1 MSSLK
6 KPYEISVWR
15 DVPQDNGTFKEQK
28 IAIIGSNIMTSQYR
42 AANPKLTRKING
54 ANEFS
59 FVLYRRYKNSISGK
73 ETVNPFVD
81 LINNESKIK
90 LLYDGEWYDFVIK
103 DIQQDTSKHSIAYT
117 ATDQHVNELSKN
129 GYNLEL
135 ADDLMN
141 NSGNLQELATTV
153 LADTDWE
160 VYRWSDWP
168 VQYLEET
175 LIKLNEHKNGVDY
188 TIYAFYS
195 SCRSG
200 AKRFQFIAG
209 DLGLGLPNAEG
220 VYDRCTQY
228 YIDSPV
234 YGATDNL
241 GLALPQPGNYLS
253 NAGEGTYEL
262 GKLTYAN
269 ETVFTDKRA
278 NRIVYTHKSVY
289 NPVLNKYVYEYNTAA
304 GLDGQTIMGFSETEY
319 ITPNIVEN
327 YVTNNTFKSVSGWR
341 GAALTDSENA
351 IEKDDRITKPTCS
364 VDAVRSDGSTTLLDD
379 LKSGVYNGAT
389 YEPRLNVKISEAAR
403 DDQTCIV
410 TNSGFY
416 DCRTTI
422 GNVKP
427 SEKFVLIYR
436 CAPTGQKEASINPE
450 FTVTVADYRYNTT
463 DDTYHTKV
471 VVGNEIVTK
480 TPLLTFKCG
489 SAIKTI
495 TTSDGTSVD
504 YHYVVAIVDSEYN
517 LTEREFKNS
526 KFQIFIETSSDLNF
540 YDFQIFRFVQQEN
553 TSGNN
558 NFVSPLD
565 QAVEGKAITKYYY
578 YDPEKNSTDPTSLG
592 YVSAQQ
598 DYKWFVEPT
607 TDPLTEE
614 EINKL
619 YPVYTDLRYRSIQI
633 SKSNYFNAIQELCEK
648 FECWAEFIVPHDE
661 QGNISQE
668 SVKSVRFYTDVGE
681 TNYAGF
687 RYGINLKSSKRTMDS
702 KSFVSKLIVPDNV
715 NEAADNGYCTIS
727 TAKANPSGENYIL
740 NFSYYINQGMM
751 DGEYLHEFL
760 YRPKDPEKTNEDDLQ
775 GYYHQLRALND
786 TITEY
791 SELYSALVAPLSQ
804 AEADLQTAEAGYTSA
819 AEKLEDAETT
829 FLLET
834 GCAWDGIEE
843 SSTLHK
849 LIFGYTD
856 EGGTTFSGDSK
867 LLGYLTEIAE
877 YKTAAQKYQ
886 AEEARAKATYEFYK
900 GLNDTYYKA
909 IQEATAAKD
918 ILTKAFYSRYSRFIQ
933 EGTWTDSTYIDN
945 DTYYTDALA
954 TSYNSCQPQVTYT
967 FDVVDLSALDGYE
980 SLIFRLG
987 DLTWVEDPELFG
999 NARESVVITELT
1011 YSLDAPDKNT
1021 IKVQNYR
1028 NQFADLFQKMIAT
1041 TQTVQY
1047 SSAAWE
1053 RAGNFTGSNA
1063 IDQAAFLQDALESA
1077 ELVLK
1082 NSGEQSV
1089 VWDKTGITVTDN
1101 DSPNK
1106 QIRIVGGAIMLRDE
1120 DGDGLGWKVGITS
1133 SGINAKLI
1141 TAGQVDTGVIRI
1153 MNGND
1158 NLFRW
1163 DKSGINAYD
1172 YTSSEGYNSVSTK
1185 RGVRFDK
1192 FGIYGYDLSGSNKE
1206 PESWTPN
1213 DIDEI
1218 KANGVF
1224 SLTWEGLFINAAT
1237 GKYYATSTE
1246 QKPSY
1251 SRSSVTV
1258 LGKTD
1263 GLIYNDMND
1272 GNPIY
1277 NTEIPDTTPEFTK
1290 IMSVGGTLSDDGRIF
1305 DEKFALYDNGA
1316 IVLKEVYLSGVHW
1329 AKDSSPSKTVYAV
1342 SNIAKPADGT
1352 KYADFAD
1359 SSETNWHKEQSA
1371 NDHYYSHTD
1380 DDGATW
1386 SLTTLLTG
1394 KSITK
1399 VETYYYCGEAG
1410 QDPKSISDWVLDYVS
1425 PEKGQCQYTKTV
1437 TIYNDG
1443 STTISYS
1450 VAASGSDGQS
1460 GNDGIH
1466 GAEQSR
1472 INLYQ
1477 ATNAND
1483 VAAPGIT
1490 DFGYWTEDYE
1500 TERLSFGKN
1509 NIYFWACPITKTTA
1523 YDSNN
1528 NSTTT
1533 YSDVGEPYLLE
1544 AFFGSDDT
1552 SPIST
1557 ISYAE
1562 FLNLTNFG
1570 NAQGLSY
1577 NSDGNLYINASYI
1590 NTGTLTVTRR
1600 KKGTDNYDK
1609 DDVLFAAG
1617 WNDDGAP
1624 NLELGG
1630 FKVAPE
1636 GIDLVHDTITGEKI
1650 DAAVMYTN
1658 LNASSLG
1665 RYSLIDTSF
1674 ILAPNGIKAYGS
1686 SFDNK
1691 LAVSEDG
1698 KNFSLIL
1705 GKTFGVTTD
1714 GILYATGANISG
1726 TITAGAGNIG
1736 NWDITEDGIVYTM
1749 PNGNETR
1756 ISSSGRIITDY
1767 ISATTGSFTSLTISN
1782 LITRKTLT
1790 ANKIKIGSIPLYE
1803 TVFSTSSSST
1813 SVQTRTVTYEVSTN
1827 KDTSAITIEATL
1839 SDTNGSTDSLFCGGE
1854 VSVVYPGLTTNDETL
1869 WMAFTI
1875 EVPAGKKTGSTVVYG
1890 YYKGSAAGGDLRNIQ
1905 EEVSYSV
1912 VSSDTAINPVI
1923 GIKGGIAFQA
1933 EYDGDNLNMG
1943 TIIPYHSGGGTGGI
1957 KTTGQWVF
1965 EGSAT
1970 SFAGFTTFKGTTKFT
1985 GEVLNKDGSL
1995 QFTSDRR
2002 LKIAIATLADSHD
2015 EFFDLLRPVSFSYR
2029 TNPGTHFGFIAQ
2041 DVLDA
2046 CAAASID
2053 SSKIVGT
2060 FIEDNTEYYSLSY
2073 TDIIALNTSQIQK
2086 LKCRI
2091 AELEAKVEELSRKF
2105 D

>member
-1 MSSLK
+1 MATLK

-15 DVPQDNGTFKEQK
+15 DVPDDGTFKEQK

-59 FVLYRRYKNSISGK
+59 FVLYRRYKNSINGK
-73 ETVNPFVD
+73 ETINPFVE

-103 DIQQDTSKHSIAYT
+103 DIQQDTSKHSITYT

-141 NSGNLQELATTV
+141 NSGNLQELAATV
-153 LADTDWE
+153 LADTDWG
-160 VYRWSDWP
+160 VDKWSDWP

-175 LIKLNEHKNGVDY
+175 LIKLNEHKNGNDY

-200 AKRFQFIAG
+200 AKRFQFIQG
-209 DLGLGLPNAEG
+209 DLGLGTPNTDG
-220 VYDRCTQY
+220 VYDKCTQF

-241 GLALPQPGNYLS
+241 GLALPQPGSYLS
-253 NAGEGTYEL
+253 NDGTTYDL
-262 GKLTYAN
+262 GTLTYYN
-269 ETVFTDKRA
+269 DSVFTNKRA

-304 GLDGQTIMGFSETEY
+304 DLNGETIMGFSETEY

-341 GAALTDSENA
+341 GAVLTDSEKA
-351 IEKDDRITKPTCS
+351 IEKDKRITKPTCR
-364 VDAVRSDGSTTLLDD
+364 VDAVRSDGSATLLDD
-379 LKSGVYNGAT
+379 LKNGVYTGTT
-389 YEPRLNVKISEAAR
+389 YDPRLSIKISEAAR
-403 DDQTCIV
+403 DNQTCIV

-416 DCRTTI
+416 DCRTAI

-427 SEKFVLIYR
+427 NEKFVLIYR
-436 CAPTGQKEASINPE
+436 CAPTGQVESNVNPE
-450 FTVTVADYRYNTT
+450 FTVMVADYRYNTT
-463 DDTYHTKV
+463 DDTYHSNVKVGEETITKV
-471 VVGNEIVTK
+471 
-480 TPLLTFKCG
+480 PLLTFKCG

-495 TTSDGTSVD
+495 KTSDETSVN
-504 YHYVVAIVDSEYN
+504 YHYVVANVDSKYN

-526 KFQIFIETSSDLNF
+526 KFQIFIETSSDLSF

-565 QAVEGKAITKYYY
+565 QAVEAKAVTKYYY
-578 YDPEKNSTDPTSLG
+578 YDPKKNSTDPTSLG

-614 EINKL
+614 ETNKL
-619 YPVYTDLRYRSIQI
+619 YPVYTELRYHSVQI

-648 FECWAEFIVPHDE
+648 FECWAKFEVPHDD
-661 QGNISQE
+661 QGGICSG
-668 SVKSVRFYTDVGE
+668 KHVRFYTDVGK

-702 KSFVSKLIVPDNV
+702 KAFVSKLIVPDNV
-715 NEAADNGYCTIS
+715 SEAADNGYCTIS

-760 YRPKDPEKTNEDDLQ
+760 YRPKTIGDLDDLQ

-834 GCAWDGIEE
+834 GCAWDDIG
-843 SSTLHK
+843 SDSTLHK
-849 LIFGYTD
+849 LIFG
-856 EGGTTFSGDSK
+856 GNGNSGDSK

-886 AEEARAKATYEFYK
+886 VEESRAKAAYEFYK
-900 GLNDTYYKA
+900 GLNDTYYNN

-918 ILTKAFYSRYSRFIQ
+918 TLTKAFYNRYSRFIQ

-967 FDVVDLSALDGYE
+967 FDVVDLSALEGYE
-980 SLIFRLG
+980 SLNFRLG

-1028 NQFADLFQKMIAT
+1028 NQFADLFQKMTAT

-1053 RAGNFTGSNA
+1053 RAGNFTGSSA
-1063 IDQAAFLQDALESA
+1063 MDQAAFLQDALESA

-1141 TAGQVDTGVIRI
+1141 TAGQVDTGVVRI

-1172 YTSSEGYNSVSTK
+1172 YTSSEGYNSVDTK

-1192 FGIYGYDLSGSNKE
+1192 FGIYGYDLNKNDDGLYVD
-1206 PESWTPN
+1206 PESWVPSDTN
-1213 DIDEI
+1213 EI
-1218 KANGVF
+1218 RKRSSFA
-1224 SLTWEGLFINAAT
+1224 LTWDGLHLNLGT
-1237 GKYYATSTE
+1237 GKYYRLDDIDFKSPIE
-1246 QKPSY
+1246 HN
-1251 SRSSVTV
+1251 SSAL
-1258 LGKTD
+1258 LGYTD
-1263 GLIYNDMND
+1263 GY
-1272 GNPIY
+1272 IY
-1277 NTEIPDTTPEFTK
+1277 NTIIDGVASYEAGSKNKEFTK
-1290 IMSVGGTLSDDGRIF
+1290 ILSVKNDD
-1305 DEKFALYDNGA
+1305 DTETVALYDNGA
-1316 IVLKEVYLSGVHW
+1316 IVLRGAYLSDVRW
-1329 AKDSSPSKTVYAV
+1329 AKDSGIRQEKER
-1342 SNIAKPADGT
+1342 
-1352 KYADFAD
+1352 KY
-1359 SSETNWHKEQSA
+1359 
-1371 NDHYYSHTD
+1371 
-1380 DDGATW
+1380 
-1386 SLTTLLTG
+1386 
-1394 KSITK
+1394 
-1399 VETYYYCGEAG
+1399 YYYCEAKVLTEGQLKDVSWSEAIKIPAMGEYQYIKTVITYSDDSTETFYSSSASG
-1410 QDPKSISDWVLDYVS
+1410 SKGEQGDPGSNGAQG
-1425 PEKGQCQYTKTV
+1425 PEGPQGEKGDIGLIGTEVTTV
-1437 TIYNDG
+1437 TIYC
-1443 STTISYS
+1443 
-1450 VAASGSDGQS
+1450 
-1460 GNDGIH
+1460 
-1466 GAEQSR
+1466 
-1472 INLYQ
+1472 
-1477 ATNAND
+1477 ATESQL
-1483 VAAPGIT
+1483 VAAPTLINGAL
-1490 DFGYWTEDYE
+1490 DSGWTEEHPIINVTIPY
-1500 TERLSFGKN
+1500 L
-1509 NIYFWACPITKTTA
+1509 WACYVTKTTTYKYNEDKTEAIVNTIIYSNASAPHLIEA
-1523 YDSNN
+1523 YTSN
-1528 NSTTT
+1528 SAISSDT
-1533 YSDVGEPYLLE
+1533 Y
-1544 AFFGSDDT
+1544 AT
-1552 SPIST
+1552 
-1557 ISYAE
+1557 
-1562 FLNLTNFG
+1562 FLSLTNFG
-1570 NAQGLSY
+1570 EKQGLSY
-1577 NSDGNLYINASYI
+1577 NSDGDLYINASFI
-1590 NTGTLTVTRR
+1590 NTGALTINSASPGSKYLFSADINT
-1600 KKGTDNYDK
+1600 KKVY
-1609 DDVLFAAG
+1609 LS
-1617 WNDDGAP
+1617 
-1624 NLELGG
+1624 G
-1630 FKVAPE
+1630 FIA
-1636 GIDLVHDTITGEKI
+1636 TS
-1650 DAAVMYTN
+1650 YT
-1658 LNASSLG
+1658 SSLG
-1665 RYSLIDTSF
+1665 AGVPDAVDILYYDDSSSAQSPTSF
-1674 ILAPNGIKAYGS
+1674 IIAPKGLWLEKRCGTTG
-1686 SFDNK
+1686 DPVK
-1691 LAVSEDG
+1691 WGLV
-1698 KNFSLIL
+1698 L
-1705 GKTFGVTTD
+1705 GNTFGVTTD
-1714 GILYATGANISG
+1714 GVLYATGANISG
-1726 TITAGAGNIG
+1726 TVTAEEGAIGGWTLKNGGLNNGSSSQITP
-1736 NWDITEDGIVYTM
+1736 DGIIIAKQLQTTGICDFK
-1749 PNGNETR
+1749 NI
-1756 ISSSGRIITDY
+1756 ISSS
-1767 ISATTGSFTSLTISN
+1767 ISTA
-1782 LITRKTLT
+1782 TLT
-1790 ANKIKIGSIPLYE
+1790 ATNIIVDKSIS
-1803 TVFSTSSSST
+1803 FSQTGLNLQEVTISSEKQDYSVRYST
-1813 SVQTRTVTYEVSTN
+1813 LVNGKKCTVTAKIATAAS
-1827 KDTSAITIEATL
+1827 KDLHCQNSITMY
-1839 SDTNGSTDSLFCGGE
+1839 
-1854 VSVVYPGLTTNDETL
+1854 YPGLEAITEETKCSFEITIPQGATSGTVDIYGLQRDGFGDLEKTTEIKTIYTSVSNKYLGISNTYFTTN
-1869 WMAFTI
+1869 AIYF
-1875 EVPAGKKTGSTVVYG
+1875 GSTID
-1890 YYKGSAAGGDLRNIQ
+1890 GSASFAYSIYTAAGGISA
-1905 EEVSYSV
+1905 V
-1912 VSSDTAINPVI
+1912 T
-1923 GIKGGIAFQA
+1923 IKGSFSLA
-1933 EYDGDNLNMG
+1933 DGATWN
-1943 TIIPYHSGGGTGGI
+1943 TG
-1957 KTTGQWVF
+1957 
-1965 EGSAT
+1965 
-1970 SFAGFTTFKGTTKFT
+1970 
-1985 GEVLNKDGSL
+1985 
-1995 QFTSDRR
+1995 SDRR
-2002 LKIAIATLADSHD
+2002 LKSNITALTTPHD
-2015 EFFDLLRPVSFSYR
+2015 EFFDLLKPVSFSYR
-2029 TNPGTHFGFIAQ
+2029 ANSGTRFGFIAQ

-2053 SSKIVGT
+2053 SSKIVST

-2091 AELEAKVEELSRKF
+2091 AELEAKVEELFRKF

>member
-15 DVPQDNGTFKEQK
+15 DVPNGGTFKEQK

-59 FVLYRRYKNSISGK
+59 FILYRRYKNSISGK
-73 ETVNPFVD
+73 ETINPFVE

-103 DIQQDTSKHSIAYT
+103 DIQQDTSKHSITYT

-141 NSGNLQELATTV
+141 NSGSLQELATAV
-153 LADTDWE
+153 LADTDWRVDE
-160 VYRWSDWP
+160 ESDWP

-175 LIKLNEHKNGVDY
+175 LIELKETKENGN
-188 TIYAFYS
+188 TQKIYAFYS

-200 AKRFQFIAG
+200 AKRFQFILG
-209 DLGLGLPNAEG
+209 DIGLGTPNAEG
-220 VYDRCTQY
+220 VYDKCVQY

-241 GLALPQPGNYLS
+241 GLALPRPGSYLS
-253 NAGEGTYEL
+253 NDNTTYEL
-262 GKLTYAN
+262 GELTYTN

-304 GLDGQTIMGFSETEY
+304 SLDGQTIMGFSETEY

-341 GAALTDSENA
+341 GAVLTSGENA
-351 IEKDDRITKPTCS
+351 IEKGDRITKPTCN

-379 LKSGVYNGAT
+379 LKNGTYKDGAT
-389 YEPRLNVKISEAAR
+389 YEPRLNIKISEAEK
-403 DDQTCIV
+403 DDQVCIV

-427 SEKFVLIYR
+427 NEKFVLIYR
-436 CAPTGQKEASINPE
+436 CAPTGQKEENANPN

-463 DDTYHTKV
+463 DDTYHTGGK
-471 VVGNEIVTK
+471 N
-480 TPLLTFKCG
+480 PLLTFKCG
-489 SAIKTI
+489 DATKTI
-495 TTSDGTSVD
+495 TTSDETNVN
-504 YHYVVAIVDSEYN
+504 YHYVVASVDRDYN

-526 KFQIFIETSSDLNF
+526 KFQIFVETSSDLNF

-553 TSGNN
+553 TSGDN

-565 QAVEGKAITKYYY
+565 QAVEAKAVTKYYY
-578 YDPEKNSTDPTSLG
+578 YDPDPKINSTDPTSLG
-592 YVSAQQ
+592 YISAQQ
-598 DYKWFVEPT
+598 DYKWYIEPS
-607 TDPLTEE
+607 TEE
-614 EINKL
+614 AKL
-619 YPVYTDLRYRSIQI
+619 YPVYTDLRYHSVQI

-648 FECWAEFIVPHDE
+648 FECWAEFIVLHNT
-661 QGNISQE
+661 QGDIQGT
-668 SVKSVRFYTDVGE
+668 KYVRFYTDVGE

-702 KSFVSKLIVPDNV
+702 KAFVSKLIVPDNV
-715 NEAADNGYCTIS
+715 SEAADNGYCTIS

-760 YRPKDPEKTNEDDLQ
+760 YRPKTEEDSDALQ

-834 GCAWDGIEE
+834 GCAWDGIEND
-843 SSTLHK
+843 STLHK

-856 EGGTTFSGDSK
+856 ESGTTFSGDSK

-900 GLNDTYYKA
+900 ELNDTYYNK

-918 ILTKAFYSRYSRFIQ
+918 ALTKTFYGRYSRFIQ

-980 SLIFRLG
+980 SLVFRLG

-999 NARESVVITELT
+999 SARESVVITELT

-1028 NQFADLFQKMIAT
+1028 NQFADLFQKMTAT

-1172 YTSSEGYNSVSTK
+1172 YTDSEGYNSVNTK

-1192 FGIYGYDLSGSNKE
+1192 FGIYGYDLKKNNDGLYVD
-1206 PESWTPN
+1206 PESWVPSG
-1213 DIDEI
+1213 IDEI
-1218 KANGVF
+1218 RKRSLFA
-1224 SLTWEGLFINAAT
+1224 LTWDGLYLNLGT
-1237 GKYYATSTE
+1237 GKYYKLGDTE
-1246 QKPSY
+1246 FKTPIEH
-1251 SRSSVTV
+1251 SSSAL
-1258 LGKTD
+1258 LGYTD
-1263 GLIYNDMND
+1263 GY
-1272 GNPIY
+1272 IY
-1277 NTEIPDTTPEFTK
+1277 NTIEDGVASYDTESKNNEFTK
-1290 IMSVGGTLSDDGRIF
+1290 ILSVKNDN
-1305 DEKFALYDNGA
+1305 DEETVALYDNGA
-1316 IVLKEVYLSGVHW
+1316 IVLKGAYLSDVRW
-1329 AKDSSPSKTVYAV
+1329 AKDSGIKQEIKRDYFYYCSIEVLTEESLEKVSWSETVKIPLSGEYQYIKTVITYSDDSTETFYSSSA
-1342 SNIAKPADGT
+1342 SGGKGDKGDTGSQGT
-1352 KYADFAD
+1352 
-1359 SSETNWHKEQSA
+1359 
-1371 NDHYYSHTD
+1371 
-1380 DDGATW
+1380 
-1386 SLTTLLTG
+1386 
-1394 KSITK
+1394 
-1399 VETYYYCGEAG
+1399 AG
-1410 QDPKSISDWVLDYVS
+1410 PQGVQGNPGLIGTEV
-1425 PEKGQCQYTKTV
+1425 TTV
-1437 TIYNDG
+1437 TIYCANG
-1443 STTISYS
+1443 SQLTVAPTLISGTLDSDWSETHPTIT
-1450 VAASGSDGQS
+1450 
-1460 GNDGIH
+1460 
-1466 GAEQSR
+1466 E
-1472 INLYQ
+1472 
-1477 ATNAND
+1477 TN
-1483 VAAPGIT
+1483 P
-1490 DFGYWTEDYE
+1490 Y
-1500 TERLSFGKN
+1500 L
-1509 NIYFWACPITKTTA
+1509 WACYVTKTTT
-1523 YDSNN
+1523 YKYNEDK
-1528 NSTTT
+1528 TEVIIDTIT
-1533 YSDVGEPYLLE
+1533 YSNASAPRLIE
-1544 AFFGSDDT
+1544 AYADNNAISADT
-1552 SPIST
+1552 
-1557 ISYAE
+1557 YAT
-1562 FLNLTNFG
+1562 FLSLTNFG
-1570 NAQGLSY
+1570 KTQGLSY
-1577 NSDGNLYINASYI
+1577 DSDGGLYINASYI
-1590 NTGTLTVTRR
+1590 NTGALTITR
-1600 KKGTDNYDK
+1600 KKPGDDGFDLN
-1609 DDVLFAAG
+1609 DVLFAAG
-1617 WNDDGAP
+1617 WGDDGTP
-1624 NLELGG
+1624 YLKLGG
-1630 FKVAPE
+1630 FEVAPN
-1636 GIDLVHDTITGEKI
+1636 GIDLVHNAITGEKI

-1658 LNASSLG
+1658 LAASSLS
-1665 RYSLIDTSF
+1665 RYSLTDTSF

-1686 SFDNK
+1686 TFNEK
-1691 LAVSEDG
+1691 LTVSEDG
-1698 KNFSLIL
+1698 ENFSLIL
-1705 GKTFGVTTD
+1705 GKTFGVTTK
-1714 GILYATGANISG
+1714 GVLYATGAVING
-1726 TITAGAGNIG
+1726 TITATDGAIGGWVLKDDSLYSENSSTMLLRDGSINCSSLRATNLTGDKITFGKMTATKSLAAQSFQFIG
-1736 NWDITEDGIVYTM
+1736 NSKLKITSTEKLLSNTTVTNTTAYVGYVKSLSGIT
-1749 PNGNETR
+1749 
-1756 ISSSGRIITDY
+1756 
-1767 ISATTGSFTSLTISN
+1767 LTI
-1782 LITRKTLT
+1782 TATLYTT
-1790 ANKIKIGSIPLYE
+1790 AALTTKVTNK
-1803 TVFSTSSSST
+1803 SSSSLVC
-1813 SVQTRTVTYEVSTN
+1813 SGNIALRYAGLVQEYDEFPCGFEIEIPSGENSGTVTIV
-1827 KDTSAITIEATL
+1827 L
-1839 SDTNGSTDSLFCGGE
+1839 DSLCKGVGNFSNCDESITYTYATASNDTTTKISLFKFPNGIQFSSESGTR
-1854 VSVVYPGLTTNDETL
+1854 VVDMFVENGDDTTNSQMTL
-1869 WMAFTI
+1869 
-1875 EVPAGKKTGSTVVYG
+1875 TGRWKATGTFVTNSST
-1890 YYKGSAAGGDLRNIQ
+1890 S
-1905 EEVSYSV
+1905 
-1912 VSSDTAINPVI
+1912 
-1923 GIKGGIAFQA
+1923 
-1933 EYDGDNLNMG
+1933 
-1943 TIIPYHSGGGTGGI
+1943 
-1957 KTTGQWVF
+1957 
-1965 EGSAT
+1965 
-1970 SFAGFTTFKGTTKFT
+1970 
-1985 GEVLNKDGSL
+1985 
-1995 QFTSDRR
+1995 SDRR
-2002 LKIAIATLADSHD
+2002 LKTDITPLVASHD
-2015 EFFDLLRPVSFSYR
+2015 EFFNLLKPVSFSYR
-2029 TNPGTHFGFIAQ
+2029 TNLGTHFGFIAQ

-2046 CAAASID
+2046 CAATSID